1 MTASSPVTPPTLQ
14 FQWKV
19 HSSFHTFP
27 LLAQSYQYR
36 AIGSSHVAVAV
47 AVAAGLCIQSRFD
60 ALLRACSLLRARYPT
75 LYRPGGWLDS
85 WGSFHSHL
93 VVGTGLVWRAVD
105 PQISSWR
112 LVLRA
117 LRNLYL
123 PCGAECA
130 GPGTVHQLGLKE
142 RRRTD
147 AIGFHALNDLIHTH
161 SESSKSSMH
170 RMMSFGS
177 GHVVL

>member
-1 MTASSPVTPPTLQ
+1 MTASSPVKGRPTLQ

-27 LLAQSYQYR
+27 LLAQSYQHR
-36 AIGSSHVAVAV
+36 AIESSHV

-60 ALLRACSLLRARYPT
+60 ALLRAYSRLRVHYPT

-93 VVGTGLVWRAVD
+93 GVGTGLVWRAVD

-112 LVLRA
+112 LVPRV

-130 GPGTVHQLGLKE
+130 GPGTMHQLGFQE

-161 SESSKSSMH
+161 SEPSKPSMH
-170 RMMSFGS
+170 RMMSFGN